1 MLIKDIGTSS
11 EGNCFFI
18 NDDLVIDMGFPYKY
32 VKSQFKEDL
41 AHLMFQGLKYLLL
54 THIHK
59 DHFNETT
66 IRKLYISN
74 PDLKIVCGEWLYKIL
89 LSYGF
94 DEDRIMVVQYG
105 KVYQLGDYKIS
116 PVKAYHDVENC
127 GYRIMQGNHKHLHIT
142 DTSTLDGIVALDYD
156 TATIECNHDE
166 FKALELIAEAKEN
179 GEFTHLKGAMN
190 SHLSVQQTI
199 QFCDQNRI
207 KQLYPAH
214 LGSSTKKEVIKAL
227 MEWVSA

>member
-1 MLIKDIGTSS
+1 MLIKHVASNS
-11 EGNCFFI
+11 KGN
-18 NDDLVIDMGFPYKY
+18 LYTIDESIIIDCGVSFSFLDEKIDFQSFGF
-32 VKSQFKEDL
+32 
-41 AHLMFQGLKYLLL
+41 LLL
-54 THIHK
+54 THEHA
-59 DHFNETT
+59 DHLNKVAL
-66 IRKLYISN
+66 RKVFTRSKI
-74 PDLKIVCGEWLYKIL
+74 KIVCGEWLHNIL

-94 DEDRIMVVQYG
+94 DEDRIMVVEFG
-105 KVYQLGDYKIS
+105 KVYQLDDYKIS

-179 GEFTHLKGAMN
+179 GEFTHLKGAIN

-199 QFCDQNRI
+199 QFCDQNRV

-214 LGSSTKKEVIKAL
+214 LGSSTKKEVIQAL
-227 MEWVSA
+227 REWINT